1 MWLFE
6 RGAVMQPT
14 KLILFCLGAFAILL
28 SFGVEFG
35 SAYLLKSPSLANL
48 KRPGIGI
55 TAIAYVDLIF
65 LYTLALIS
73 VDFFPALR
81 AVVARVQG
89 LFTLIASLLG
99 FIGSLVLAF
108 LTLTFLMMMVSLLL
122 TVPFGTI
129 AYLAVWGD
137 FDVAGA
143 KVVLALTMTL
153 KLVGVG
159 LILFASPSFLR
170 NKGFMAL
177 TFCSLGLSFILGF
190 LHTWP
195 PGILVSIADAVG
207 ALLAAI
213 VLIVWTLLLLIG
225 SIPAI
230 LRAVRSIVPG

>member
-1 MWLFE
+1 
-6 RGAVMQPT
+6 MQPA

-28 SFGVEFG
+28 AFGVEFG
-35 SAYLLKSPSLANL
+35 SAYLLKSPSLGSL

-55 TAIAYVDLIF
+55 TAIAYLDLIF
-65 LYTLALIS
+65 LYTLALIG
-73 VDFFPALR
+73 VDFFPVVR
-81 AVVARVQG
+81 AFAARVQG
-89 LFTLIASLLG
+89 LVTLVVSLLG
-99 FIGSLVLAF
+99 FLGSLALFF

-143 KVVLALTMTL
+143 KVVLALTMVL
-153 KLVGVG
+153 KLVGIGFMV
-159 LILFASPSFLR
+159 FASPAFLK

-177 TFCSLGLSFILGF
+177 AICSLGLSFVLGL

-195 PGILVSIADAVG
+195 PGILVSITDAVG
-207 ALLAAI
+207 ALVATV

-230 LRAVRSIVPG
+230 LRAVRSVIPG